1 MAIVYL
7 GITFFV
13 VIIIANIW
21 LCDVNCGIKIVFTI
35 FFMLYGAVSTTFLHY
50 SLDRFLGNFCRDM
63 EK

>member
-21 LCDVNCGIKIVFTI
+21 I